1 MSGALRTSS
10 STEPAIGN
18 PKPNTLS
25 DVHGSAWITAGQG
38 SVILLWGTAG
48 AASVELSQIKPIRET
63 VKTTTVNFNRST
75 GGVGGVDRR
84 WVLLNLASM
93 KETHSPPGFTIDD
106 AVKAV
111 HNSLRTDDTWKSHSA
126 KVKRFL
132 DKLVLS
138 EELVLIPG
146 QTGGTG
152 GGIRALDPAGSKF
165 GPSERREFGR
175 KVRYAFFWRSAGKAG
190 KAPVSG
196 ACLTFCSET
205 RF

>member
-1 MSGALRTSS
+1 MPLHYVDPHNEHGRRYKALESFGRSRPGQFLSRRLLSHRPVVVPRNRRALSTDPGHHDSIAARPRHRHIRTSS

-106 AVKAV
+106 AKRYTTASEPMTPG
-111 HNSLRTDDTWKSHSA
+111 NRILRK
-126 KVKRFL
+126 
-132 DKLVLS
+132 
-138 EELVLIPG
+138 
-146 QTGGTG
+146 
-152 GGIRALDPAGSKF
+152 
-165 GPSERREFGR
+165 
-175 KVRYAFFWRSAGKAG
+175 
-190 KAPVSG
+190 
-196 ACLTFCSET
+196 
-205 RF
+205 